1 MTNPE
6 PLPFEIVLENDGR
19 ITVMQAPDGDD
30 AMNAIANAIIQTQ
43 PFGDGWAGEYRTL
56 HVLSGAAAGP
66 VQTLADVQ
74 AIPVPHW
81 RRLRGELRG
90 TQLTLTARDLSD
102 DGEHWRPYPEVQ
114 EADLSREAQHP
125 AFGITGA
132 PLERFNAVQWREG
145 RIDLEPDPPEDVLE
159 LLEYVIQT
167 FNGLGEGWK
176 VRHEQFG
183 GDPAGLPEAKRVT
196 FEVRQLA
203 PLYSPSEPPFA
214 RQSNLEFWPL
224 LPLEYSANGKKWT
237 AYPISS
243 DPEAAQGA
251 PVLTDDNADESDDPM
266 NLLSKLFDMQT
277 VTATV
282 GQAGDVTWDEGAID
296 EQHAEALRGHIR
308 EALGAGDPQKW
319 AELTQTLLPE
329 GVTGTPSAV
338 RVQIMKALLDS
349 APGMLAQSF
358 APVALT
364 TDGQTWHDLTPDFD
378 LEDDEESE
386 D

>member
-1 MTNPE
+1 MTQPP

-19 ITVMQAPDGDD
+19 ITVMQAPEGDD
-30 AMNAIANAIIQTQ
+30 AMNAIANAMIQTQ

-74 AIPVPHW
+74 AIAVPHW

-90 TQLTLTARDLSD
+90 TQLTLTEREVSD
-102 DGEHWRPYPEVQ
+102 DGQTWRPYPAVE
-114 EADLSREAQHP
+114 ESDLSREAGHP

-145 RIDLEPDPPEDVLE
+145 RIDVEPDPPEDVLE

-167 FNGLGEGWK
+167 FNGTGEGWK

-183 GDPAGLPEAKRVT
+183 GDPGKVPEAKRAT

-224 LPLEYSANGKKWT
+224 LPLEYSADGKKWI

-243 DPEAAQGA
+243 DPDAALPA
-251 PVLTDDNADESDDPM
+251 SAADSKGEEGEDDPFG
-266 NLLSKLFDMQT
+266 LLSQLFDMQS
-277 VTATV
+277 VSATV
-282 GQAGDVTWDEGAID
+282 NENGDVTWEDGEIP

-308 EALGAGDPQKW
+308 EATGAGDAATW
-319 AELTQTLLPE
+319 AERTQALLPE
-329 GVTGTPSAV
+329 GVTGTPKAV
-338 RVQIMKALLDS
+338 RVQVMKALLDS
-349 APGMLAQSF
+349 APGMMAQSF

-378 LEDDEESE
+378 LEDDEDEE
-386 D
+386 